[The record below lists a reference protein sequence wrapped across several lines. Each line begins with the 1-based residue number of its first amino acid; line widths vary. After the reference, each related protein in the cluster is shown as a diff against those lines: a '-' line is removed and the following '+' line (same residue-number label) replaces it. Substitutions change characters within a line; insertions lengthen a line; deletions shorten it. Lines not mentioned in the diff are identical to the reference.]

1 MASTHMEIY
10 LDSTY
15 ANGNGLGGA
24 REHSCLLSFKTTGDS
39 AAGKERYEIN
49 GCVQQG
55 KCCSCSK
62 GSAKCLEGAG
72 SEYFPVAVSRIA
84 R

>member
-1 MASTHMEIY
+1 MASTHMGIY
-10 LDSTY
+10 SDSTY
-15 ANGNGLGGA
+15 ANWNGLGGA
-24 REHSCLLSFKTTGDS
+24 REHSCLISFKTTGDS
-39 AAGKERYEIN
+39 AAGKERYETN

-55 KCCSCSK
+55 MYCTCSK

-72 SEYFPVAVSRIA
+72 SEYFPVATSRIA